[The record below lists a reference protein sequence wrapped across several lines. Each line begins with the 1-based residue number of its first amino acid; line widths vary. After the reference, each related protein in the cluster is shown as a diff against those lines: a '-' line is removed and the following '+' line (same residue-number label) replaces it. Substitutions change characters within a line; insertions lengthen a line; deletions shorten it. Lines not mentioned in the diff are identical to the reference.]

1 MTKPHTRRRL
11 LQGLGAGSLMLGAG
25 PLLAQ
30 GRPMTVLVGAASS
43 MDFTARLLADELRQA
58 FDRPVIA
65 VSKLGAGGRVA
76 LAELKRAAPD
86 GETIMLSTSS
96 AFVVYPNIYERLDYD
111 PGKDFTPIINVAWF
125 DVAIAVGPDMPVNSL
140 AELSQW
146 IKKQPGEVVY
156 GCAPGTGSS
165 SHFAGI
171 AFEVATGT
179 KLKPIPYK
187 DSGQG
192 IADTIGGRIPIMITG
207 TTPLAAQHNAGKI
220 KLLATS
226 GPRRSPMVSG
236 VPTMKESGVDVEIT
250 INCSLYGPAGL
261 DSATVA
267 RIHDAAHAILTRDA
281 IREKLTKQGMSVDP
295 FDGRRLADV
304 LHSERDRYAQLAK
317 AAGMTKIQ

>member
-1 MTKPHTRRRL
+1 MTKQDIRRRL
-11 LQGLGAGSLMLGAG
+11 LQGMGAGSLALAGG

-43 MDFTARLLADELRQA
+43 MDFTARLLADELRQTLG
-58 FDRPVIA
+58 RPVIA

-76 LAELKRAAPD
+76 LAELKRADPD

-111 PGKDFTPIINVAWF
+111 PVKDFTPIINVAWF
-125 DVAIAVGPDMPVNSL
+125 DVSIAVGPDMPVNSL
-140 AELSQW
+140 AELGEW

-171 AFEVATGT
+171 AFEVATGVR
-179 KLKPIPYK
+179 LKPIPYK

-226 GPRRSPMVSG
+226 GPRRSPMVTG

-250 INCSLYGPAGL
+250 INCSLYGPAGM
-261 DSATVA
+261 DAATVT
-267 RIHDAAHAILTRDA
+267 RIHDAADAILARAD
-281 IREKLTKQGMSVDP
+281 IREKLTKQGMSLDP
-295 FDGRRLADV
+295 FDGARLGKV
-304 LHSERDRYAQLAK
+304 LEAERERYAKLAQ
-317 AAGMTKIQ
+317 AAGMTKLQ